1 MQYMRW
7 YYVIVEQNIIYAN
20 ELKRF
25 FYYIKRMA
33 IIHDIFVNDSIT
45 ADRISEI
52 KNIMYTVDAYNTYR
66 AGVNL
71 ASDKTIT
78 NEKVV
83 LTDIADES
91 IVPESRDHLFWCC
104 YIGHYG
110 IKQYNDLK
118 HRAGNEGMEE
128 KQRISEHFKVAPNVL
143 KNINQKMTKDRTQEI
158 MSEIMVNDKV
168 SLNALPAFAL
178 YYKMRII
185 IIKEDRLYLDIS
197 SIDGN
202 YDKTI
207 LIRKTNNKTHSIDL
221 NANDTKISQIEK
233 DCILLFSHEKPLKA
247 ISKFKID
254 ELRDLA
260 SKVNVEIEPKTSKT
274 ELYGIISRKCIW

>member
-1 MQYMRW
+1 ML
-7 YYVIVEQNIIYAN
+7 N

-25 FYYIKRMA
+25 LYYNKRMT
-33 IIHDIFVNDSIT
+33 IIHDIFVNECIT
-45 ADRISEI
+45 ADRIYELN
-52 KNIMYTVDAYNTYR
+52 NIMYTVDKFNVYR
-66 AGVNL
+66 SGNNL
-71 ASDKTIT
+71 VTDKTIT
-78 NEKVV
+78 NTKVE

-110 IKQYNDLK
+110 IEKYNELK
-118 HRAGNEGMEE
+118 HRAGNAGMEE
-128 KQRISEHFKVAPNVL
+128 KQRISEHFKVAPNML

-168 SLNALPAFAL
+168 TLNTLPAFAL
-178 YYKMRII
+178 YYKMRIMV
-185 IIKEDRLYLDIS
+185 IKEDSLYLDIS

-207 LIRKTNNKTHSIDL
+207 LIRKTSNKTHGIDL
-221 NANDTKISQIEK
+221 NANTQKISQIEK
-233 DCILLFSHEKPLKA
+233 DCVLLFSHEKPLKA
-247 ISKFKID
+247 ISKFKMD

-260 SKVNVEIEPKTSKT
+260 EKVNIEIEPKTSKT